1 MSIRVGIVGISGFGG
16 GEAMRL
22 VASHPSFELVYA
34 AGEGSAGSR
43 LVDRF
48 PGVPAKLAEL
58 VIEKWDPAT
67 LPKLDVL
74 FASLPTGASAEALAR
89 VPKDVKIVDI
99 GGDHRYVEGW
109 AYGLADVW
117 PAQIEGQTRVANPGC
132 YPAATLT
139 ALAPLLANKLIEPGN
154 IVIDAKTGISGAGRG
169 GADSKFG
176 YAESNEN
183 LVPYGLLKHVH
194 MPEMAKTIERLS
206 GGSAAGLV
214 FTPHLVPMTRG
225 VLATIYC
232 RGRATTGPVPGR
244 GPALL
249 RRAGVRPRDRQA
261 AADQMGDRLEPRVRQ
276 LCGRSGAQP
285 GDRDGRGRQSRQ
297 GSGRPGGAECEPDLR
312 PARNR
317 GAGGRTCLAMRSAA
331 VRRGD
336 RVRAAVE
343 PEDGRAATKAQRRRH
358 LRIDCTSVAK
368 HT

>member
-22 VASHPSFELVYA
+22 VASHPSFALIYA

-58 VIEKWDPAT
+58 VIEKWDPVT
-67 LPKLDVL
+67 LPKLEML

-99 GGDHRYVEGW
+99 GGDHRTVEGW

-117 PAQIEGQTRVANPGC
+117 PAEIEGQTRVANPGC
-132 YPAATLT
+132 FPAATLN
-139 ALAPLLANKLIEPGN
+139 ALAPLLADKLIEPGN

-169 GADSKFG
+169 GDSRVG

-194 MPEMAKTIERLS
+194 MPEMATTIERLS

-214 FTPHLVPMTRG
+214 
-225 VLATIYC
+225 C
-232 RGRATTGPVPGR
+232 
-244 GPALL
+244 
-249 RRAGVRPRDRQA
+249 
-261 AADQMGDRLEPRVRQ
+261 
-276 LCGRSGAQP
+276 
-285 GDRDGRGRQSRQ
+285 SRH
-297 GSGRPGGAECEPDLR
+297 
-312 PARNR
+312 
-317 GAGGRTCLAMRSAA
+317 TWCL
-331 VRRGD
+331 
-336 RVRAAVE
+336 
-343 PEDGRAATKAQRRRH
+343 
-358 LRIDCTSVAK
+358 
-368 HT
+368 